1 MNVFQFAPIIFLLL
15 CHTAA
20 QGNEHRTVSSA
31 QELIDLFAASPQTV
45 LRADITLTQ
54 DLDFAGHDIYPL
66 GVHDKTCY
74 PYSGVFDGA
83 GHAVRNL
90 CMDHFGGAQYE
101 GAGLFCSLENATVRN
116 LVIAA
121 SCRLRARFVGPVSVS
136 AAGAVAVENVLNRAS
151 TDGYMRTG
159 GILGSVLRTAGLAL
173 RLANCTNEGAIVS
186 TGTNSGQTGG
196 LVGQI
201 MRVAG
206 ATVTLQN
213 CTNRGRVEASVQAGG
228 LAGYIGLLTDAVVRI
243 EGCANEGAV
252 AGSYNQIGGLVGVLE
267 QNTDTAVTIIDS
279 VNSGAVTG
287 NENVGGLIGSEY
299 DGTRVNI
306 SVLDS
311 ANTGA
316 VSGMRV
322 LGGVLGGTRGA
333 TDMVITLAGATNA
346 GAVTGRYNANAAGFV
361 GSLRLDDGST
371 VAVDIVDSTNAGEV
385 RVLSGSACGFFCTDV
400 VRDDV
405 ALRVRNSVNRGAIN
419 GSTAYGIAP
428 YTREASCVVGL
439 GALAGTEGAH
449 AFWEPNPRADTL
461 LGLHETCA
469 NCTEVV
475 LFEKGLHGLYETL
488 GGGARPDVLLN
499 DAVKEHGFGRSW
511 TSALELTPVRLDVA
525 VGDPV
530 AATIFVAP
538 LTPLGALEPLQPYL
552 LPFYA
557 LVDADDQTTIYDNRT
572 RVTEDMR
579 VAIVARTHVI
589 VRVPPQ
595 TQAADVDLA
604 AVVRALDVLVP
615 GSARLTVPRLVALA
629 GGEVVQIDLF
639 VLGEDVANAIVDA
652 LRGLDRGKRCSAG
665 ILCKHTK
672 AFIEGNEPS
681 YARRLAPTALL
692 FALLS
697 FSTALR

>member
-45 LRADITLTQ
+45 LRVDITLTQ

-66 GVHDKTCY
+66 GVHEKTCY

-206 ATVTLQN
+206 ATVALQN

-228 LAGYIGLLTDAVVRI
+228 LAGYIGLLTDASAVRI

-252 AGSYNQIGGLVGVLE
+252 TGSYNQIGGLVGVLE
-267 QNTDTAVTIIDS
+267 QNTDTAITIADS

-299 DGTRVNI
+299 DG
-306 SVLDS
+306 
-311 ANTGA
+311 
-316 VSGMRV
+316 
-322 LGGVLGGTRGA
+322 
-333 TDMVITLAGATNA
+333 
-346 GAVTGRYNANAAGFV
+346 
-361 GSLRLDDGST
+361 
-371 VAVDIVDSTNAGEV
+371 
-385 RVLSGSACGFFCTDV
+385 
-400 VRDDV
+400 
-405 ALRVRNSVNRGAIN
+405 
-419 GSTAYGIAP
+419 
-428 YTREASCVVGL
+428 
-439 GALAGTEGAH
+439 
-449 AFWEPNPRADTL
+449 
-461 LGLHETCA
+461 
-469 NCTEVV
+469 
-475 LFEKGLHGLYETL
+475 
-488 GGGARPDVLLN
+488 
-499 DAVKEHGFGRSW
+499 
-511 TSALELTPVRLDVA
+511 
-525 VGDPV
+525 
-530 AATIFVAP
+530 
-538 LTPLGALEPLQPYL
+538 
-552 LPFYA
+552 
-557 LVDADDQTTIYDNRT
+557 T

-604 AVVRALDVLVP
+604 AVVRAFDVLVP

-639 VLGEDVANAIVDA
+639 
-652 LRGLDRGKRCSAG
+652 
-665 ILCKHTK
+665 
-672 AFIEGNEPS
+672 F
-681 YARRLAPTALL
+681 
-692 FALLS
+692 
-697 FSTALR
+697 FSQ